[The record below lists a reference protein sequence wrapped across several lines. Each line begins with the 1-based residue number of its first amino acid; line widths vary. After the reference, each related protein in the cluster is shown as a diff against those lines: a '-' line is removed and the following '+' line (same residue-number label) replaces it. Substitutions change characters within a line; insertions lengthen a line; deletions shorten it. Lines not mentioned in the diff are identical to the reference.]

1 MDRYTKGFVVASL
14 IYFFLAA
21 VLGIWMGGENYAE
34 WARFAHVHL
43 NLLGFMAMMIY
54 GVGYFILPRFNG
66 KPLYCPS
73 WLPVHFYLA
82 NIGLLG
88 LVVTAPG
95 RPGLAFHIF
104 AVINV
109 IAVAMFAINIGA
121 TVLIPEAEEAET
133 SAAGVEPEIE
143 ITPETRMAEIITRW
157 PELVGLLIKN
167 GFTPLADPD
176 HLEKIKTMPITL
188 GMACERHGLDAKMLS
203 KLLTEG
209 AKSLAREER
218 SAAHPPSS
226 AAPLQSPG
234 SIGSGLQPGD
244 PITHRHIIGEIL
256 KVYPAT
262 EKVFKK
268 YYGTACFSC
277 PGQATENIRQSA
289 MIHNT
294 DEERI
299 LMELNEAAREALES

>member
-1 MDRYTKGFVVASL
+1 MDRYTKSFVVASL
-14 IYFFLAA
+14 VYFFLAA

-82 NIGLLG
+82 NIGLVG
-88 LVVTAPG
+88 LVVTAPD
-95 RPGLAFHIF
+95 RPSLAFYIF

-121 TVLIPEAEEAET
+121 TVLIPESEE
-133 SAAGVEPEIE
+133 EPEPTPVAEPKIE
-143 ITPETRMAEIITRW
+143 ITPETGMGEIISNW
-157 PELVGLLIKN
+157 PELVELLIRN

-176 HLEKIKTMPITL
+176 HLEKVKSLPVTL
-188 GMACERHGLDAKMLS
+188 GMACERHGLDGAMLS

-209 AKSLAREER
+209 ARNLARQR
-218 SAAHPPSS
+218 GSTASPPSS
-226 AAPLQSPG
+226 AKPLQSLG
-234 SIGSGLQPGD
+234 SITAGLQPGD

-256 KVYPAT
+256 KVYPNT

-268 YYGTACFSC
+268 YYGSACFSC

-289 MIHNT
+289 MIHNI
-294 DEERI
+294 DEDQI
-299 LMELNEAAREALES
+299 LTELNEAAREAPAA